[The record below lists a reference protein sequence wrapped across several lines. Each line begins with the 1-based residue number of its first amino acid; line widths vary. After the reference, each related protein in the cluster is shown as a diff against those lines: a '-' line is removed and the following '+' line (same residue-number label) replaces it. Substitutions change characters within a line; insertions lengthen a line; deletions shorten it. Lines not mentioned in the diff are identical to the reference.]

1 MQSST
6 TVRAPASPD
15 DSAPDSPSIL
25 LHNISPMAPSPRK
38 SVRLASRDPGSVR
51 AYLAAR
57 GVVPGPDATSLQ
69 LQSLFD
75 QLSAGST
82 SPLRDLVPPP
92 RKRQSKT
99 KHTQAKRACL
109 PRPPLAASSRG
120 FRAFPW
126 ILGLFC
132 CGLPGSSTRS

>member
-1 MQSST
+1 MQAST

-25 LHNISPMAPSPRK
+25 LRNVSPVAPSSRK

-75 QLSAGST
+75 QL
-82 SPLRDLVPPP
+82 
-92 RKRQSKT
+92 
-99 KHTQAKRACL
+99 
-109 PRPPLAASSRG
+109 
-120 FRAFPW
+120 
-126 ILGLFC
+126 LFC